1 MRKVNSMLVAGA
13 VALSFVGMGT
23 ASAMAGKPD
32 SVGKA
37 KVEHSQKASKASNDH
52 KGGKAD
58 NDDLEDRIGDRVLDA
73 AERALIGDYFE
84 ESKNH
89 TGAKPLPPGI
99 AKNLK
104 RGKPLPPGIAKTRGE
119 FPQDLRSKLRTRDGV
134 EPRIVGTDVILE
146 DLATGILID
155 IIRDVVR

>member
-1 MRKVNSMLVAGA
+1 MQKVSSIAMAGA
-13 VALSFVGMGT
+13 LVFSFVGMGT
-23 ASAMAGKPD
+23 ASAMAAKPD
-32 SVGKA
+32 HAGKA
-37 KVEHSQKASKASNDH
+37 KVEHAEKASKASDKAKNNDR
-52 KGGKAD
+52 D
-58 NDDLEDRIGDRVLDA
+58 DDLGDKIGDRVLDA
-73 AERALIGDYFE
+73 AERALIGDYF
-84 ESKNH
+84 KDPDNH

-119 FPQDLRSKLRTRDGV
+119 VPEDLLSKLRKRDGV